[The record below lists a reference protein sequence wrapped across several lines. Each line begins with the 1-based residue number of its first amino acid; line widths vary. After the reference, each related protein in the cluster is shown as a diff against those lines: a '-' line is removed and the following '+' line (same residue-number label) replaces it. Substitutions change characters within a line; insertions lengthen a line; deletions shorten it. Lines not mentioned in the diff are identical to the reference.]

1 MAPKDWWREQG
12 VVPVA
17 HQLKL
22 QKQLWL
28 LLPEDLEAPRAA
40 RVTLRAIR
48 RRAFRAVV
56 RGEEA
61 LLELA
66 QSAVVADG
74 LSAHDCLTSDQL
86 SPGAVDTGLGNERSA
101 GNNSRQAANYAEGA

>member
-61 LLELA
+61 LLEPMG
-66 QSAVVADG
+66 SVRDR
-74 LSAHDCLTSDQL
+74 
-86 SPGAVDTGLGNERSA
+86 PGAEEEAVA
-101 GNNSRQAANYAEGA
+101 